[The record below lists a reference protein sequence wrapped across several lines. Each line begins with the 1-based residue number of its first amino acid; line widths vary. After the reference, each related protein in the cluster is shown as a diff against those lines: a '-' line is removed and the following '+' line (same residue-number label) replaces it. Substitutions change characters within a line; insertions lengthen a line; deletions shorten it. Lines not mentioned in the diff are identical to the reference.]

1 MSLYASYRGRAAF
14 DAETVERPEKGPM
27 VKARIAVNIAGPTS
41 IPSDRDDLT
50 EWVNVIAFGEKQRRL
65 LEATKKGDTV
75 SVMGPVTASF
85 YRTKNGERRYSRT
98 IIAEAVMT
106 LSKGAGGTATATS
119 EVGPDAKRALAE
131 IADGMIQPAPRD
143 ETPTLDD

>member
-65 LEATKKGDTV
+65 LEATRKGDTV

-106 LSKGAGGTATATS
+106 LARTAHGTAAGPTD
-119 EVGPDAKRALAE
+119 VGAEAKRALAE
-131 IADGMIQPAPRD
+131 AADEMIQPAPPD